1 MLFCVQIEFE
11 DDSWLNVR
19 RDDVYKASE
28 DLPLRVQQ
36 RLVSK
41 QSRVCTCQER

>member
-1 MLFCVQIEFE
+1 MLVYVQVEFE

-19 RDDVYKASE
+19 RDDVYKTSE
-28 DLPLRVQQ
+28 ELPLKVQQ

-41 QSRVCTCQER
+41 QSRVCTCC